1 MWKLKWASTC
11 ETRLK
16 RLCKAHPKEIGQ
28 TLKNLETYKIA
39 LENGVKPMQIVKLNF
54 VRNAQLGIHEIDQ
67 TPLKKGKL
75 AIRLYVYPSESE
87 KTLYLLTIGDKDQQ
101 ENDIRECSTF
111 VRDLRKKLDANQS
124 E

>member
-1 MWKLKWASTC
+1 MWELKWTTTYES
-11 ETRLK
+11 RLK
-16 RLCKAHPKEIGQ
+16 RLMKANPKEIHQ
-28 TLKNLETYKIA
+28 TLNNLETYKVA
-39 LENGVKPMQIVKLNF
+39 LENGVKPMQIVKLDF

-75 AIRLYVYPSESE
+75 AIRLYLYPSESE

-101 ENDIRECSTF
+101 ADDIRECSKF
-111 VRDLRKKLDANQS
+111 VRELRKKLDANQS